1 MTILIANIGT
11 SDLTIQISIQG
22 ENYYLPIDYLSNESN
37 IGEQTAKLPPKLK
50 ELWEKQRSYIET
62 ILYPDLGFPVGVKQ
76 TSRELTR
83 VVLEKYLE
91 KYPENPDKWHSRIKP
106 VRIWGAI
113 QKAISLGATKGY
125 IFVTNQVTSEK
136 PEGHE
141 KDTIYLYDILV
152 RWLELQN
159 IPFILEKKTIDSKI
173 EANKLEPL
181 LSEYEKHLKQIA
193 IEEKL
198 NLLSAETE
206 PNQNL
211 VLVSIKGGTG
221 NMVTALQIQAIDSN
235 FKNLVFID
243 PELNLEKIL
252 QGEPS
257 DCKLTLYWRHLRSQ
271 KYDTVKQLL
280 SRWDFDGA
288 ILILDDWQNSLSSLP
303 DGIVDKVNIEKS
315 QTAIE
320 SVIAALNL
328 GLCFINLD
336 RADTKNILKSNPELS
351 ALVELEQNYDAW
363 LNLYAQCRIY
373 WELNQVA
380 NFLSRLSSFW
390 EELLSYLIIELG
402 GSKYFV
408 KDINGDIDDWKL
420 QKNLVE
426 SELWNKFYRQESEKN
441 SHFKEWDFDNKPYKL
456 TNRFSKYRLVK
467 NLVDVRKKDSKTWK
481 LIKES
486 LMILDYWLQKRNK
499 MIHLAKGVS
508 KQTMC
513 EMLTSDRL
521 SADKQ
526 VKAEAMKTC
535 EPDKILQTMTEICSA
550 TFELLKM
557 EKNSSVGCNTTS
569 HYIYSDIIAWVL
581 DRLET
586 DKLQ

>member
-11 SDLTIQISIQG
+11 SDLAIQISIQG

-288 ILILDDWQNSLSSLP
+288 ILILDDWQNSLNSLP
-303 DGIVDKVNIEKS
+303 DGIVDKADIEES

-336 RADTKNILKSNPELS
+336 RAETKNILKSNPEIS
-351 ALVELEQNYDAW
+351 ALVELEQNYEDW

-373 WELNQVA
+373 WKLNQVA

-390 EELLSYLIIELG
+390 EELLSYLIVALD

-408 KDINGDIDDWKL
+408 GDINDWKL
-420 QKNLVE
+420 QKSSVE
-426 SELWNKFYRQESEKN
+426 SELWQKFYREESKKDSSFKTRDFDSEPCSLQNRFTKYRLLKSLVDFRGKN
-441 SHFKEWDFDNKPYKL
+441 SHTWESFKEP
-456 TNRFSKYRLVK
+456 
-467 NLVDVRKKDSKTWK
+467 
-481 LIKES
+481 
-486 LMILDYWLQKRNK
+486 LMSLDYWVQKRNK

-513 EMLTSDRL
+513 EMLKSDRL

-526 VKAEAMKTC
+526 VKAEAMKAC
-535 EPDKILQTMTEICSA
+535 EPDEILQTMTEICSA
-550 TFELLKM
+550 TFELLNM
-557 EKNSSVGCNTTS
+557 EKNSSVGCGTTS

-581 DRLET
+581 DRLER